1 MKSARD
7 RDTNVAYNVACN
19 PNVPREALTILAER
33 RNMGILV
40 AVVRNKNTPEEA
52 LAKLARN
59 NNRNLR
65 LLIAEH
71 ENTSRET
78 LEFLLLKAV
87 KEADQKLAETVRLA
101 LAKQ

>member
-1 MKSARD
+1 M
-7 RDTNVAYNVACN
+7 
-19 PNVPREALTILAER
+19 ILANR
-33 RNMGILV
+33 FNIGILLAV
-40 AVVRNKNTPEEA
+40 AGNKNTPEEA

>member
-1 MKSARD
+1 MKVTLELDCLSTETRHAIASETENSEVLDVLSADEKSYVRC
-7 RDTNVAYNVACN
+7 TVA
-19 PNVPREALTILAER
+19 
-33 RNMGILV
+33 
-40 AVVRNKNTPEEA
+40 
-52 LAKLARN
+52 N
-59 NNRNLR
+59 N
-65 LLIAEH
+65 EH

>member
-1 MKSARD
+1 
-7 RDTNVAYNVACN
+7 
-19 PNVPREALTILAER
+19 
-33 RNMGILV
+33 MGILV

-87 KEADQKLAETVRLA
+87 QEADQKLAEAVRLA